1 MPSAIILA
9 GGLGTRLRS
18 AVPDLP
24 KPMAPIRGI
33 PFLAYQMQYWIKEGI
48 DRFVLSV
55 GYKYELIEKYFG
67 SQFEGALLEYAIE
80 LTPLGTG
87 GGFLQAAKICD
98 NEPHFLLLN
107 GDTYFEVKLAELQ
120 RVAGLKNANWV
131 FSVFKSQEADR
142 YMGMDIDATGKILG
156 IQNGTKEIG
165 SLANGGVYWVRAE
178 SLNSISQSNSLP
190 LSLESD
196 LFPWLLKTQGGMF
209 ALKGDGQF
217 IDIGVPQDYARAE
230 IILPSFASEQ

>member
-18 AVPDLP
+18 AVPELP

-80 LTPLGTG
+80 STPLGTG
-87 GGFLQAAKICD
+87 GGLLRAAKMCN

-107 GDTYFEVKLAELQ
+107 GDTYFEVKLTELQ
-120 RVAGLKNANWV
+120 RVASLKNANWV

-142 YMGMDIDATGKILG
+142 YMGMNIDVTGKILDM
-156 IQNGTKEIG
+156 QNGTKEIG
-165 SLANGGVYWVRAE
+165 SLANGGVYWVKVD

-196 LFPWLLKTQGGMF
+196 LFPWLLKTKGGMF
-209 ALKGDGQF
+209 ALEGGGQF
-217 IDIGVPQDYARAE
+217 IDIGVPQDYIRAA
-230 IILPSFASEQ
+230 IVLPPLLDK